1 MGIVKNATFIVDLDD
16 IKLSDLKA
24 DDFGSW
30 KTSSTKTTYSV
41 CYQMDLYIVS
51 FKPNSKQKS
60 RYYSLTRRYF
70 MPST

>member
-30 KTSSTKTTYSV
+30 KAGSTKTTYSV
-41 CYQMDLYIVS
+41 CY
-51 FKPNSKQKS
+51 
-60 RYYSLTRRYF
+60 
-70 MPST
+70 